1 MEKKHEPMDASFRE
15 DKIGTMA
22 TNHKRVCWALK
33 TLISEIV
40 EVFPETENAVE
51 YSDYDGRGAAL
62 TATIDLTV
70 FDNDD
75 DAILFLQLIY
85 LVGDDHRVYEVVP
98 DEVTSSVAV
107 TLKSNPRTQDLRT
120 TFNVS
125 PAWVILALAGE
136 EGSQ

>member
-15 DKIGTMA
+15 DKVGTMA

-33 TLISEIV
+33 TLIAEIV
-40 EVFPETENAVE
+40 EVFPETTNAVE
-51 YSDYDGRGAAL
+51 YSNYDGRGAAL

-70 FDNDD
+70 FDKEDEG
-75 DAILFLQLIY
+75 LFLQLLN
-85 LVGDDHRVYEVVP
+85 LVGDDHRVYDVVA
-98 DEVTSSVAV
+98 DTDVTSSVAV